1 MNTVRWGIISTAR
14 INRRVIPPIRA
25 SKRGKLVAVASRD
38 LSKGQAYAAEWEI
51 PRVFGSYEEM
61 LASDEVD
68 AVYVSLPNHLHA
80 EWSVR
85 ALQAGKH
92 VLVEKPF
99 AITVEQAD
107 RMIAASRQTGRVLE
121 EGFMY
126 RHHPQMKLAG
136 EYVREGRLGD
146 IRLVRAAFSFYME
159 NRGGN
164 VRLVPEYGGG
174 ALWDVGIYPVS
185 FVQYIYGQTL
195 IGETPTGGVPTGVLP
210 AAVSAQQ
217 WIGETGVDESF
228 AGLLN
233 YPGGRAAQI
242 YGGFSVPFF
251 TAAEIHGSLGRLTFN
266 RPFIGANEK
275 EREILFTPANGN
287 PEKLEVPSPE
297 LYLGEIEDMNAAILD
312 GSPTLITLDESRSHV
327 RTACALYEA
336 ARKQEVVKL

>member
-1 MNTVRWGIISTAR
+1 MNTVRWGLVSTAR

-38 LSKGQAYAAEWEI
+38 MAKGQAYAAEWEI

-68 AVYVSLPNHLHA
+68 AVYISLPNHLHA

-99 AITVEQAD
+99 AITIEEAD
-107 RMIAASRQTGRVLE
+107 RMVAASRQSGRVLE
-121 EGFMY
+121 EAFMF
-126 RHHPQMKLAG
+126 RHHPQTKLAG

-146 IRLVRAAFSFYME
+146 IRLVRAAFSFYMD
-159 NRGGN
+159 NRAGN

-174 ALWDVGIYPVS
+174 ALWDVGVYPVS
-185 FVQYIYGQTL
+185 FVQYIYGQAPV
-195 IGETPTGGVPTGVLP
+195 GEAP
-210 AAVSAQQ
+210 ARGIPEAVSAQQ
-217 WIGETGVDESF
+217 WIGETGVDEGF
-228 AGLLN
+228 AGLLD

-251 TAAEIHGSLGRLTFN
+251 TMAEIHGSLGRLTLN
-266 RPFIGANEK
+266 RPFIGANDND
-275 EREILFTPANGN
+275 REILFTPVNGS
-287 PEKLEVPSPE
+287 PQKLKVKSPE

-312 GSPTLITLDESRSHV
+312 GKPTLITLEESRDHV
-327 RTACALYEA
+327 RTAYALYEA